1 MKTKPTSE
9 FLLEEFNAFASKY
22 KETKHVKNLRME
34 LEADV
39 MLDKLIDMGY
49 ENISFDLI
57 TPDCYTINSVY
68 DMDIK
73 IEKFNWLKNWIAK
86 EKLKLMN
93 GDCLLAVGIP
103 RLSQIQHLKAYK
115 LLLKKMESHGP
126 IFIDYGLLFFN
137 LEDGVELFNNLRSMY
152 RDFLTEVEL
161 EFKRSEIKNLEE
173 KLKVLK
179 GK

>member
-9 FLLEEFNAFASKY
+9 VLLEEFNTFASKY
-22 KETKHVKNLRME
+22 KETKYVKNLRME

-57 TPDCYTINSVY
+57 TSDCYTINSVY

-73 IEKFNWLKNWIAK
+73 IEKFNWLKNWIDK

-93 GDCLLAVGIP
+93 GDC
-103 RLSQIQHLKAYK
+103 
-115 LLLKKMESHGP
+115 KKCV
-126 IFIDYGLLFFN
+126 I
-137 LEDGVELFNNLRSMY
+137 
-152 RDFLTEVEL
+152 
-161 EFKRSEIKNLEE
+161 
-173 KLKVLK
+173 
-179 GK
+179 

>member
-9 FLLEEFNAFASKY
+9 VLLEEFNTFASKY
-22 KETKHVKNLRME
+22 KETKYVKNLRME

-73 IEKFNWLKNWIAK
+73 IEKFNWLKNWIDK

-103 RLSQIQHLKAYK
+103 HSPQRQYLKAYK
-115 LLLKKMESHGP
+115 LLLKKMKSYDP

-137 LEDGVELFNNLRSMY
+137 LEDGVKLFNNLRSMY
-152 RDFLTEVEL
+152 KDFLKEIEL
-161 EFKRSEIKNLEE
+161 ESKRSEIKDLEE